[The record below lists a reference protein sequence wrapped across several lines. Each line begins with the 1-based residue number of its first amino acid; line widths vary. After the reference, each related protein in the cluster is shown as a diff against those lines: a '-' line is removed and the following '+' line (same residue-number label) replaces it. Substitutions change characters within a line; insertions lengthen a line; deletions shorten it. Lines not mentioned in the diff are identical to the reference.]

1 MNLVNIALSGLNA
14 NRVALDVTAQNVA
27 NVNTAGYSRQQ
38 ALMSTLGGSQH
49 DRLSAGTGVEVTSIR
64 RVTDQFIV
72 KQTWST
78 GSGESY
84 SSRYTESLS
93 YLENTL
99 DADGFSLSAGLDNLF
114 AALHDATSKP
124 ESLPLRQQI
133 LNEAEAMSRR
143 FNTLTESLYNQH
155 KNLSDQR
162 NAAIAEANSLMSNIA
177 DINKQIVESRGTGA
191 NAAQL
196 LDTRDLLVG
205 ELSKLV
211 EVKTTEQ
218 ADGSMQVTLKSGQPL
233 VMGSEAGS
241 LTSVPDMN
249 DAYMATLQVDFD
261 KQSFT
266 VTSDVGGEL
275 GAIKEYQTNILKPYM
290 TAVDDM
296 AVSMADAFNSELA
309 MGLDLNGIAGKA
321 LFSYDAANPSSS
333 LTITDITPNELGLSG
348 DGNPG
353 NSDNLTTLIDISN
366 RAFAITGFGSVS
378 LNDAFTGMVGDVAIK
393 ARQADSDYQ
402 AKVSMN
408 NQAIAARDNIS
419 AVNSDEE
426 AANLMNFAN
435 AHNANMKV
443 ISTANQLFDSVLQ
456 LF

>member
-27 NVNTAGYSRQQ
+27 NVNTPGYSRQQ
-38 ALMSTLGGSQH
+38 ALMATVGGSQY

-72 KQTWST
+72 KQTWTTS
-78 GSGESY
+78 SAESY
-84 SSRYTESLS
+84 ASRYTESLS

-99 DADGFSLSAGLDNLF
+99 DSEGFSLSAGLDNLF

-124 ESLPLRQQI
+124 ESMPLRQQI
-133 LNEAEAMSRR
+133 INEAEALSRR
-143 FNTLTESLYNQH
+143 FNTLNESLYSQH

-162 NAAIAEANSLMSNIA
+162 TAAVAEANSLMSNIA
-177 DINKQIVESRGTGA
+177 DINKQIVESKGVGA

-196 LDTRDLLVG
+196 LDTRDTLVG

-211 EVKTTEQ
+211 EVKTTDQ
-218 ADGSMQVTLKSGQPL
+218 ANGSIQVTLTSGQPL
-233 VMGSEAGS
+233 VMGSEAGI
-241 LTSVPDMN
+241 LKAIPDVN
-249 DAYMATLQVDFD
+249 DAYLATLQVDFD
-261 KQSFT
+261 KQSF
-266 VTSDVGGEL
+266 SIPGDVGSNL
-275 GAIKEYQTNILKPYM
+275 GAISNYQTNILKPYM
-290 TAVDDM
+290 TALDEM
-296 AVSMADAFNSELA
+296 AVSMADAFNTELA

-321 LFSYDAANPSSS
+321 LFSYDAANAAAS

-353 NSDNLTTLIDISN
+353 NSDNLISIIEISN
-366 RAFAITGFGSVS
+366 QTFSINGFGNVS
-378 LNDAFTGMVGDVAIK
+378 LNDAFTGMVGNVAIK
-393 ARQADSDYQ
+393 ARQAESDYQ
-402 AKVSMN
+402 AKSSMN
-408 NQAIAARDNIS
+408 SQAITARDNIS